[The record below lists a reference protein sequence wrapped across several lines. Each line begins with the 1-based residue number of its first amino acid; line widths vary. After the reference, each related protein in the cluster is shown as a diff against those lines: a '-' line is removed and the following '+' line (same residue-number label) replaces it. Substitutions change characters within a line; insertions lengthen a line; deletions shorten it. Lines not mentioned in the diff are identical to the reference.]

1 MTRLR
6 VLLADDH
13 PIVLQGLRAL
23 VDQAGHEVIGEA
35 TNGHDAVRMAEQ
47 LRPDLAIMDIGMPL
61 LNGVDA
67 ARQIMKASG
76 STRTIL
82 LSVHDELPYV
92 VESLRAGVTGYLVKT
107 RTAEDLVQAIREV
120 SRGGVYLSPSISRE
134 ATMACLSGR
143 DNPEVEL
150 SPREREVLQL
160 VAEGKTTKEAAVLL
174 GISVKTAESHRARIM
189 EKLDLH
195 GTAELVR
202 YAIRQGLIEA

>member
-6 VLLADDH
+6 ILLADDH

-23 VDQAGHEVIGEA
+23 VDQAGHEVVGEA
-35 TNGHDAVRMAEQ
+35 QNGHDAVGLAGQ
-47 LRPDLAIMDIGMPL
+47 LRPDLAILDIGMPL

-67 ARQIMKASG
+67 ARQIMKASP

-82 LSVHDELPYV
+82 LSVHDELQYV

-107 RTAEDLVQAIREV
+107 RAAEDLVQAIREV

-143 DNPEVEL
+143 DSVDIEL
-150 SPREREVLQL
+150 SPRERQVLQL
-160 VAEGKTTKEAAVLL
+160 VAEGRTTKEAAVVL
-174 GISVKTAESHRARIM
+174 GISIKTAESHRARIM